1 MNIPIKRDDK
11 KINITS
17 PQEVANLL
25 SNILMT
31 SEEHDRN
38 KEHFYIICLDVRNR
52 ILNIDLVSLGT
63 LTASLVHPREVY
75 KIAIMKNAAQV
86 IVSHNHPSNDPEP
99 SEDDIRITKRIYEAG
114 KILGIE
120 LIDHIIITEN
130 KESFTSLKDKG
141 IF

>member
-1 MNIPIKRDDK
+1 MNIPIKKENKR
-11 KINITS
+11 INIS
-17 PQEVANLL
+17 HPQEVANLL
-25 SNILMT
+25 HNILMT
-31 SEEHDRN
+31 SEKHDRS

-63 LTASLVHPREVY
+63 LTVSLVHPREVY

-86 IVSHNHPSNDPEP
+86 IVSHNHPSNDPDP

-120 LIDHIIITEN
+120 LIDHIVFTEDKN
-130 KESFTSLKDKG
+130 NFTSMKDKR
-141 IF
+141 II